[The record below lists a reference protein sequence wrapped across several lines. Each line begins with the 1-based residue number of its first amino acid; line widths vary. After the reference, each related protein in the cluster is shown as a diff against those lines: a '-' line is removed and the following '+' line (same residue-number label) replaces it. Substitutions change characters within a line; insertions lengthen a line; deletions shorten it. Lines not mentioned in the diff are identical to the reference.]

1 MTGPVEDP
9 RYRSAVRAGLV
20 PFVVVGALGL
30 AACST
35 GPTGHAAQT
44 PTTTGPTSA
53 TTLPATTQPTPT
65 TTQPTTSDLVVTDEI
80 RSELVAAGAALN
92 SLPASAYTGLRPGET
107 YYAYDTAT
115 QTYWAGAGLLPSS
128 SSTQAQVSTQDDGA
142 YLLFTRTATGAWKAY
157 DVGLAGTADGS
168 PCSITVPSA
177 ILQLWNWSA
186 GSCRPSTIS

>member
-1 MTGPVEDP
+1 
-9 RYRSAVRAGLV
+9 VRAGLV

-35 GPTGHAAQT
+35 GPTGHAAGSAT
-44 PTTTGPTSA
+44 TTTPAPTTTQ
-53 TTLPATTQPTPT
+53 PAPT
-65 TTQPTTSDLVVTDEI
+65 TTQPTTSNLVVTDQI
-80 RSELVAAGAALN
+80 RSELVAAGATLN

-107 YYAYDTAT
+107 YYAYDATT

-128 SSTQAQVSTQDDGA
+128 SSTPAQVSTQDDGA

-157 DVGLAGTADGS
+157 DVGLAGTPDGT

-177 ILQLWNWSA
+177 ILALWNWPA